1 MPDKIPEDISNRISE
16 DMPDRMT
23 EGIQIECQIKYQIK
37 NLKYIK

>member
-23 EGIQIECQIKYQIK
+23 EDIQIECQIKYQI
-37 NLKYIK
+37 NISKYTK